1 MLCLILYFI
10 LVLIVNFRNVTK
22 IRRGIGSESA
32 VVLRSK
38 ILRNRRIVFA
48 ISVGLHLLIAFVYNT
63 IDFNDWF
70 SYLFSLFMAP
80 IVLYIYLKMNNS
92 YDEALG
98 NISTYTKDEFISN
111 YSHDKYALYLRAFE
125 RDNYSEKRKW
135 FFRKFSECEFAAI
148 VQKKMQLCAVGMTK
162 EIDSPNGAIRLYLN
176 DEKWKKDVLDL
187 MQESLMIYILVD
199 DRESC
204 IWEII
209 QSRKFIDKTVFIVDN
224 IDKYN
229 SVIGAVKEDVSLPK
243 IDNALLSKKQIAV
256 VRYINESFT
265 VMFFDNSRKGYEE
278 MLCTI
283 GT

>member
-1 MLCLILYFI
+1 
-10 LVLIVNFRNVTK
+10 
-22 IRRGIGSESA
+22 
-32 VVLRSK
+32 
-38 ILRNRRIVFA
+38 
-48 ISVGLHLLIAFVYNT
+48 
-63 IDFNDWF
+63 
-70 SYLFSLFMAP
+70 
-80 IVLYIYLKMNNS
+80 
-92 YDEALG
+92 
-98 NISTYTKDEFISN
+98 
-111 YSHDKYALYLRAFE
+111 
-125 RDNYSEKRKW
+125 
-135 FFRKFSECEFAAI
+135 
-148 VQKKMQLCAVGMTK
+148 MQLCAVGMTK

-229 SVIGAVKEDVSLPK
+229 SVMGAVKEDVSLPK

-256 VRYINESFT
+256 VRYINEPFA
-265 VMFFDNSRKGYEE
+265 VMFFDNSRKGYEK